1 MNNKINEIADNI
13 KIITRVTKNS
23 TVESDY
29 LLLAERATNCL
40 KARSYLDERHSAG
53 AVGQNAPGMDIAINS
68 SIKASNRYEKV
79 VHDIAKKYAYFN
91 YRGFDG
97 YLSLV
102 AAFKKR
108 FLFDKYFS
116 KDKQMHSEWHALRKK
131 ESDLKIDRRFT
142 ASYPCHVEEWVN
154 ISKSDYI
161 APNVWFHCVSYK
173 PEVAEV
179 RHA

>member
-1 MNNKINEIADNI
+1 MSKINEKADNI

-29 LLLAERATNCL
+29 LLLAARATDCL
-40 KARSYLDERHSAG
+40 NARGYLDERHNAG
-53 AVGQNAPGMDIAINS
+53 AVGQNARGMDTAIDS
-68 SIKASNRYEKV
+68 TIKASDRYKKV

-108 FLFDKYFS
+108 FIFDKYFT
-116 KDKQMHSEWHALRKK
+116 KEKQMRSEWYAFHTK
-131 ESDLKIDRRFT
+131 ERELKIDRRFT
-142 ASYPCHVEEWVN
+142 ASYPNHVEEWVN
-154 ISKSDYI
+154 ISKSDYV

-173 PEVAEV
+173 PEIAEV
-179 RHA
+179 CHV